1 MNGPILIP
9 SGPMSKNKQT
19 VSFCLVITAVLQ
31 GVILDEEVKQSP
43 LPAAE
48 TEDEIVEECVEE
60 GLENYA
66 KEHTKK
72 VCLL

>member
-1 MNGPILIP
+1 
-9 SGPMSKNKQT
+9 MSKNIRS
-19 VSFCLVITAVLQ
+19 VSFRLIITAVLQ
-31 GVILDEEVKQSP
+31 GVILDEVVDQSP
-43 LPAAE
+43 SPAAE
-48 TEDEIVEECVEE
+48 TEDETVKECAEE